1 MIKIRYYADDL
12 SEQRHEKIIELLN
25 EIHNRHRIPV
35 EITRVRAWY
44 GPIFAFRGSI
54 EYLSEEDAWK
64 RDFCRNKDLSRNLG
78 EAPSKIFKSR
88 SGNLCIAG
96 TVGVVVDGIL
106 QWAAVYDEGLD
117 FLQRVLE
124 LGNPKFG
131 VVVGELAESELEKYD
146 WNWRNFAK
154 RMVEKEIDLVMENP
168 EKDWIVEVKQEF
180 TSDNVEKGLGQ
191 LLLYE
196 YLYRTKNP
204 QKKIEKALVL
214 AKVKITGTKFDYGKL
229 ESLKQM
235 IEALRYYG
243 INVWLHYGEKK
254 FYKLT

>member
-180 TSDNVEKGLGQ
+180 YV
-191 LLLYE
+191 
-196 YLYRTKNP
+196 
-204 QKKIEKALVL
+204 
-214 AKVKITGTKFDYGKL
+214 
-229 ESLKQM
+229 
-235 IEALRYYG
+235 
-243 INVWLHYGEKK
+243 
-254 FYKLT
+254 